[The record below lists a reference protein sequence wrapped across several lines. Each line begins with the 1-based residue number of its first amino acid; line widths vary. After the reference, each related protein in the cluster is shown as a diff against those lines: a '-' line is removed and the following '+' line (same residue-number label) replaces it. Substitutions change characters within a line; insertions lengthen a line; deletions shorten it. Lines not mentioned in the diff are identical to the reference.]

1 MKTALLGS
9 FPRPR
14 LLSKRVQQFR
24 GGKFPEDKLMAEISR
39 ISSRLLGLAKEAA
52 IDYVTGGNFL
62 WDDIVDMACSQV
74 TCHERN
80 GLMRFYE
87 NNFYYRAP
95 VLKGQLETRDQEYLT
110 LTRLFR
116 SQFDK
121 NHAEGAKLKSSLLGP
136 ISFASLSQDSY
147 YNDRVEV
154 AFAYSKALNRSML
167 NVQEVVD
174 AFEIQ
179 DPSIFDRR
187 ADQKLRSRVS
197 EIYQSLVGGVTKEK
211 HLITYFFLDSSSLK
225 QFFDLPVDVFGLDMI
240 EGRNKMRQ
248 IYPFVKERRVY
259 LGVLDSRTTKM
270 ERVSSIKRMASRFSA
285 KGASDVIVGFN
296 SFTDFIPEIV
306 ASRKVRLLGKVK
318 KA

>member
-1 MKTALLGS
+1 
-9 FPRPR
+9 
-14 LLSKRVQQFR
+14 
-24 GGKFPEDKLMAEISR
+24 
-39 ISSRLLGLAKEAA
+39 
-52 IDYVTGGNFL
+52 
-62 WDDIVDMACSQV
+62 
-74 TCHERN
+74 
-80 GLMRFYE
+80 
-87 NNFYYRAP
+87 
-95 VLKGQLETRDQEYLT
+95 
-110 LTRLFR
+110 
-116 SQFDK
+116 
-121 NHAEGAKLKSSLLGP
+121 
-136 ISFASLSQDSY
+136 
-147 YNDRVEV
+147 
-154 AFAYSKALNRSML
+154 ML